1 MSFLPVGVYGL
12 EVPAG
17 EILVPASRGVEAH
30 FRITMAAIDPSASP
44 VADSEGNIPEVPRS
58 TLKLIRMPPNF
69 DDEEDDEEDFDE
81 EAMEALLNGSDDEED
96 SEDEN
101 GGPSD
106 PSKSKKSARAAA
118 LAKLIQAAK
127 DEEDEEMEDAKPNKG
142 KGVATESDE
151 ESDEE
156 EDPENEPEEFVICTL
171 DTQRNFQQPIDIHIS
186 EGETVFFV
194 VSGTHNVYLTG
205 NYVIPPED
213 DDEDDCDSC
222 DENDED
228 YELPEGMEDD
238 SEEDSEVDELDD
250 LAHPRVTEIESEDE
264 APKLVDT
271 SKKSKKRAAEENLD
285 EMIKSDDKTKKQ
297 KNNQGKSVAAAAESK
312 KGDKK
317 VQFAKQLEQGPT
329 PSADAKKADSKP
341 AAAKA
346 APVST
351 KKVVQGVTV
360 DDRKTGAGRA
370 AKKGDTVGMRY
381 IGKLDNGKVFDA
393 NKKGKP
399 FYFKLGKGE
408 VIKGWDI
415 GVAGMA
421 IGGERRLTIPA
432 PLAYGSKSLPG
443 IPGNSQLTFDVK
455 LLEIK

>member
-1 MSFLPVGVYGL
+1 
-12 EVPAG
+12 
-17 EILVPASRGVEAH
+17 
-30 FRITMAAIDPSASP
+30 
-44 VADSEGNIPEVPRS
+44 
-58 TLKLIRMPPNF
+58 
-69 DDEEDDEEDFDE
+69 
-81 EAMEALLNGSDDEED
+81 
-96 SEDEN
+96 
-101 GGPSD
+101 
-106 PSKSKKSARAAA
+106 
-118 LAKLIQAAK
+118 
-127 DEEDEEMEDAKPNKG
+127 
-142 KGVATESDE
+142 
-151 ESDEE
+151 
-156 EDPENEPEEFVICTL
+156 
-171 DTQRNFQQPIDIHIS
+171 NFQQPIDIHIS

-205 NYVIPPED
+205 NYVIPPEE
-213 DDEDDCDSC
+213 DDEDCDSC
-222 DENDED
+222 DEEDED
-228 YELPEGMEDD
+228 YGLPADLDDD
-238 SEEDSEVDELDD
+238 SEEDSEEDELDD
-250 LAHPRVTEIESEDE
+250 LENPRITEIDTEDEEE

-271 SKKSKKRAAEENLD
+271 SKKNKKRAADVNLD
-285 EMIKSDDKTKKQ
+285 ELIKADDKSKKQ
-297 KNNQGKSVAAAAESK
+297 KTNQGKSVAAADAK

-329 PSADAKKADSKP
+329 PSADKKKTDSKSKATTPATPAATPAKPAAKP
-341 AAAKA
+341 AAA
-346 APVST
+346 APS
-351 KKVVQGVTV
+351 KKVVQGVTI
-360 DDRKTGAGRA
+360 DDRKVGSGRA

>member
-17 EILVPASRGVEAH
+17 EILVPAARNVEAH
-30 FRITMAAIDPSASP
+30 FRITMAAIDPTASP
-44 VADSEGNIPEVPRS
+44 VADAEGNIPEVPRS

-69 DDEEDDEEDFDE
+69 DEEDEDDEDFDE
-81 EAMEALLNGSDDEED
+81 EAMEALLNASDDEDD
-96 SEDEN
+96 SEEEN

-127 DEEDEEMEDAKPNKG
+127 DEDDEMEDVKPNKG
-142 KGVATESDE
+142 KGKSIAIDSDE
-151 ESDEE
+151 EEE
-156 EDPENEPEEFVICTL
+156 DDEDPENEPEEFVICTL

-186 EGETVFFV
+186 EGEAVFFV

-213 DDEDDCDSC
+213 DDEDCDSC
-222 DENDED
+222 DEDED
-228 YELPEGMEDD
+228 YELPEDM
-238 SEEDSEVDELDD
+238 EEDSEEESEEDELDD
-250 LAHPRVTEIESEDE
+250 LANPRITEIESEEE

-271 SKKSKKRAAEENLD
+271 SAKKGKKRAAEENLD
-285 EMIKSDDKTKKQ
+285 EMIKTDDKTKKQ
-297 KNNQGKSVAAAAESK
+297 KNNQGKSVAAAETK

-329 PSADAKKADSKP
+329 PSEKKVDAKP
-341 AAAKA
+341 AAPAKA
-346 APVST
+346 AAPS
-351 KKVVQGVTV
+351 KRVVQGVTV
-360 DDRKTGAGRA
+360 DDRKVGAGRA

-415 GVAGMA
+415 GVSGMA

>member
-17 EILVPASRGVEAH
+17 EILVPAARHVEAH
-30 FRITMAAIDPSASP
+30 FRITMAAIDPTASP
-44 VADSEGNIPEVPRS
+44 VADAEGNIPEVPRS

-69 DDEEDDEEDFDE
+69 DEEDEDDEDFDE
-81 EAMEALLNGSDDEED
+81 EAMQALLNGSDDEDD
-96 SEDEN
+96 SEEEN

-118 LAKLIQAAK
+118 LAKLIQAAR
-127 DEEDEEMEDAKPNKG
+127 DEDDEMEDAKPNKG
-142 KGVATESDE
+142 KKIATDSE
-151 ESDEE
+151 EEE
-156 EDPENEPEEFVICTL
+156 EEDDEDPENEPEEFVICTL

-213 DDEDDCDSC
+213 DEDCDSC
-222 DENDED
+222 DEDED
-228 YELPEGMEDD
+228 YELPEDM
-238 SEEDSEVDELDD
+238 EEDSEEESEEDELDD
-250 LAHPRVTEIESEDE
+250 LANPRITEIESEDE
-264 APKLVDT
+264 APKLVET
-271 SKKSKKRAAEENLD
+271 STKKGKKRAAEENLD
-285 EMIKSDDKTKKQ
+285 EMIKTDDKTKKQ
-297 KNNQGKSVAAAAESK
+297 KNNQGKSVAAAEPK

-329 PSADAKKADSKP
+329 PSEKKVDAKP
-341 AAAKA
+341 AAPVKA
-346 APVST
+346 AAPT
-351 KKVVQGVTV
+351 KRVVQGVTI
-360 DDRKTGAGRA
+360 DDRKVGTGRA

-415 GVAGMA
+415 GVSGMA

-432 PLAYGSKSLPG
+432 SLAYGSKSLPG